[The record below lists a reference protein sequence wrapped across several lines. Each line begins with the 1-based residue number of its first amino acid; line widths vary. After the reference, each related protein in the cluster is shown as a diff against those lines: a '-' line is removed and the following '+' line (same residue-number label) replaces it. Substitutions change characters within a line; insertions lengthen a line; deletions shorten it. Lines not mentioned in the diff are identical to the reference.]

1 MAPESLGAGDGAHG
15 TERSSRH
22 RTSEHGHLQG
32 DAPADRARLEH
43 EHDYGRPGWQPS
55 LLCWKGRKSLDR
67 SNSLRVQRSKG
78 RSDAFRGTNRR
89 ASDSPGRVRP
99 PSAPAGPAGCAERTG
114 VARAWYPYPFARV
127 GRRWRPPLIAIWPF
141 SAVSAQSFVLHV
153 RLTTAGPCLWYCTTC
168 TRLRRAAADAVQR
181 RLSTHAPAHV

>member
-89 ASDSPGRVRP
+89 ASDSPGSVRP
-99 PSAPAGPAGCAERTG
+99 PSAPAGPISTGGGARSHRNHAEIIQG
-114 VARAWYPYPFARV
+114 MISQVAPYFIPSEINMISC
-127 GRRWRPPLIAIWPF
+127 PLCEII
-141 SAVSAQSFVLHV
+141 LYEKHV
-153 RLTTAGPCLWYCTTC
+153 FTHRLCM
-168 TRLRRAAADAVQR
+168 
-181 RLSTHAPAHV
+181 